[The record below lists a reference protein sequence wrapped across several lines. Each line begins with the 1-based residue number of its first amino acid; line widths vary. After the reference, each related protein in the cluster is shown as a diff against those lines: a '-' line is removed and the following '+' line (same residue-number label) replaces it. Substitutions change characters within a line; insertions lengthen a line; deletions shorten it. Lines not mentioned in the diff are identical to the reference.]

1 MSRTLPREA
10 TGLQVVVFVF
20 AILVLGAAA
29 ARFVGDPLARIATL
43 IVAGSILFGVPALRR
58 RCLGLLAAPAKPGA
72 AIEVGTALAIQIVC
86 GFGFFG
92 AMALWWWAIG
102 GEPALARH
110 MGQGF
115 VEGHPW
121 ERAFSAERLTHIF
134 LVGGILAPVV
144 EELVFRGILYPTWER
159 KWGWV
164 KSAIATSTI
173 FGLIHPAVVPQ
184 FLSSLVLIALYRRTG
199 SLRACIACHS
209 ALNIVVWYPLLGQFM
224 VPGAARETGE
234 LHAWALNLACLLMG
248 FFALCIYLWRAR
260 DDAVA
265 G

>member
-1 MSRTLPREA
+1 MSRTPPREA
-10 TGLQVVVFVF
+10 TGRQVVVFVF

-29 ARFVGDPLARIATL
+29 ESFVGDPLARIATL

-58 RCLGLLAAPAKPGA
+58 KCLALLAAPAKPGA

-92 AMALWWWAIG
+92 AMALWWWSVG

-110 MGQGF
+110 MGQGL
-115 VEGHPW
+115 VESHPS
-121 ERAFSAERLTHIF
+121 ERAFSTARLVHTF
-134 LVGGILAPVV
+134 VVGGVLAPLV
-144 EELVFRGILYPTWER
+144 EELVFRGFLYPIWER

-164 KSAIATSTI
+164 KSAFATSAV

-209 ALNIVVWYPLLGQFM
+209 ALNILVWDPLLGQF
-224 VPGAARETGE
+224 
-234 LHAWALNLACLLMG
+234 
-248 FFALCIYLWRAR
+248 
-260 DDAVA
+260 
-265 G
+265 